1 MQIAPTP
8 LNWKEIWEN
17 AEHVATILGIGAAGV
32 WGYFNFIKSRT
43 YHPRMEMTVSGEIRQ
58 SGEHQYL
65 VPRVTLKNIG
75 NSKIALVQQGSGYRV
90 SVAAEPSV
98 DVREAEWARAS
109 KVYSMFENHHW
120 IEPGESIFDEVRLI
134 PLSRT
139 SIAAKIEARL
149 VAEVKRFPRRKTTEW
164 NSAAIVGPVVS
175 TKGASMD
182 REYACKAEQMRE
194 DSERTTQWE
203 SEKDDDHTAQQ
214 EEDPERSKEWEREK
228 ETQR

>member
-1 MQIAPTP
+1 
-8 LNWKEIWEN
+8 
-17 AEHVATILGIGAAGV
+17 
-32 WGYFNFIKSRT
+32 
-43 YHPRMEMTVSGEIRQ
+43 MEMTVSGELRQ

-90 SVAAEPSV
+90 SVAAEPSA
-98 DVREAEWARAS
+98 DVREAEWAKAS
-109 KVYSMFENHHW
+109 KVYSIFENHHW

-175 TKGASMD
+175 TKGACME
-182 REYACKAEQMRE
+182 REHACKADQMPE
-194 DSERTTQWE
+194 DSERTTEWE
-203 SEKDDDHTAQQ
+203 REKDDEETLQR
-214 EEDPERSKEWEREK
+214 EEDPERSKEWERDK
-228 ETQR
+228 KRPNG

>member
-134 PLSRT
+134 PLSRIF
-139 SIAAKIEARL
+139 IAAKIEARL

-164 NSAAIVGPVVS
+164 NSAAIVG
-175 TKGASMD
+175 
-182 REYACKAEQMRE
+182 
-194 DSERTTQWE
+194 
-203 SEKDDDHTAQQ
+203 
-214 EEDPERSKEWEREK
+214 
-228 ETQR
+228 